1 MKAMG
6 LILQEIY
13 RRVDLERVNICY
25 MVDASDVMIGNRIG
39 TVNSSVEECT
49 PMYKEIEKETGVTCY
64 FRVMKYSTGASWVN
78 SEWQSSDDLIFNDIQ
93 ASGECEYGAAL
104 NLLGSELE
112 RRKNDN
118 AYWIILNIACGTPT
132 DNWKPIMRKL
142 KQLNQFRQSLR
153 IVMNIESQFP
163 VDIAEQFTGNIENVL
178 LAKETRKMN
187 ELIVDGIYHY
197 FGE

>member
-1 MKAMG
+1 
-6 LILQEIY
+6 
-13 RRVDLERVNICY
+13 
-25 MVDASDVMIGNRIG
+25 MVDASDVMIGSRIG

-49 PMYKEIEKETGVTCY
+49 PMYNEIEKETGVTCY
-64 FRVMKYSTGASWVN
+64 FRVMKYSTWASWVN
-78 SEWQSSDDLIFNDIQ
+78 SEWQSSDDYIFNDIQ

-112 RRKNDN
+112 RYKNDN

-142 KQLNQFRQSLR
+142 NQFHQALR
-153 IVMNIESQFP
+153 IVMNIESEFP
-163 VDIAEQFTGNIENVL
+163 VDIATKFTGKIENVF
-178 LAKETRKMN
+178 LAKETRKIK
-187 ELIVDGIYHY
+187 ELIIEEIYHY

>member
-1 MKAMG
+1 MKVMG
-6 LILQEIY
+6 LIPQEIY

-25 MVDASDVMIGNRIG
+25 MVDASDVMIGRRIG

-49 PMYKEIEKETGVTCY
+49 PMYKKIEKETGVTCY
-64 FRVMKYSTGASWVN
+64 FRVMKYSTWAYWVN

>member
-25 MVDASDVMIGNRIG
+25 MVDASDVMIGSRIG

-64 FRVMKYSTGASWVN
+64 FRVMKYSTWASWVN

-163 VDIAEQFTGNIENVL
+163 VDIAE
-178 LAKETRKMN
+178 
-187 ELIVDGIYHY
+187 
-197 FGE
+197 